1 MKEKIKL
8 GYIGMGRR
16 GRSMLNGCYSKMDDV
31 DIVAIC
37 DLREERL
44 EGTREIFEERQKPM
58 PKMTT
63 NYMDIINDPEIDAVV
78 VMTPWAGRVDI
89 AIDAMRANKQVAIE
103 VGCAQSLDECY
114 RLLEAYKE
122 TGIHVMMLENCCYD
136 QREMAIYNM
145 VKQGLFGEIV
155 HCDGAYRHFLP
166 NVDLLKEIMDGK
178 EFTHYRLKHYIEQNR
193 ENYPTHEL
201 GPICKVLDINR
212 GNRLVSLSSFAS
224 KARGIKQFAAD
235 QFGEDSEWAKIDYKQ
250 GDIVTTII
258 TCADG
263 ATISLTL
270 DTTLPRGHYSR
281 GYSIRGTKGCSIEDS
296 NSIYLKEMGEK
307 VRDNEKEMIE
317 KYEHPLWKNFKES
330 VKATHG
336 NMDWFISRA
345 FVESVKKGVKPPIDI
360 YDTLTWLAIGPLS
373 AQSIAQGGAP
383 VEVPDFTEGAWQN
396 REPIVKG
403 KYCLEEVC
411 DEK

>member
-8 GYIGMGRR
+8 GYIGIGRR
-16 GRSMLNGCYSKMDDV
+16 GRSMLDNCYSKMDDV

-37 DLREERL
+37 DIRPERM
-44 EGTREIFEERQKPM
+44 ESTREIFEERQKPM

-63 NYMDIINDPEIDAVV
+63 DYMDIINDPEIDAIAL
-78 VMTPWAGRVDI
+78 MMPWEGRVDI
-89 AIDAMRANKQVAIE
+89 AIEAMHANKQVAIE
-103 VGCAQSLDECY
+103 VGCAQSVDECY

-136 QREMAIYNM
+136 QRELAIFNM

-155 HCDGAYRHFLP
+155 HCDGAYRHFL
-166 NVDLLKEIMDGK
+166 NGGLLGEIIEGK
-178 EFTHYRLKHYIEQNR
+178 ELTHFRLKHYIEQNC
-193 ENYPTHEL
+193 ENYPTHAL

-235 QFGEDSEWAKIDYKQ
+235 QLGEDSEWAKIDYKQ

-281 GYSIRGTKGCSIEDS
+281 GYSIRGTKGCSIQDS
-296 NSIYLKEMGEK
+296 RSIYLKEMGEK
-307 VRDNEKEMIE
+307 VRDNEEEMIK
-317 KYEHPLWKNFKES
+317 KYEHPLWKNFNENIS
-330 VKATHG
+330 ATHG
-336 NMDWFISRA
+336 NMDWFIGRA
-345 FVESVKKGVKPPIDI
+345 FVESVKNGVKPPIDI
-360 YDTLTWLAIGPLS
+360 YDTLTWLVIGPLS
-373 AQSIAQGGAP
+373 AMSIAKGGTP